1 MNVYGV
7 IEGRLSSGTINGS
20 VTPETSINGSVS
32 GGGALHGTLSPDA
45 SVTGTLSSGPT
56 ISADL
61 TIPSAIGVDPY
72 QGDYRITPNR
82 QMQTLNTSGKYLQN
96 VEYEAAA
103 QWSANLTG
111 NADGWTLTGDTIYKK
126 SGGSWSLVSSTVLDD
141 TVTRQ

>member
-32 GGGALHGTLSPDA
+32 GGGALNGTLSPDA

-56 ISADL
+56 ISANL

-72 QGDYRITPNR
+72 QGEYRITPST
-82 QMQTLNTSGKYLQN
+82 QTQTLNTSGKYLQN
-96 VEYEAAA
+96 NVVVEPIPSNYGLITY
-103 QWSANLTG
+103 N
-111 NADGWTLTGDTIYKK
+111 
-126 SGGSWSLVSSTVLDD
+126 GSIITVS
-141 TVTRQ
+141 

>member
-32 GGGALHGTLSPDA
+32 GGGALNGSLSPDA

-61 TIPSAIGVDPY
+61 TIPSAVGVDPY
-72 QGDYRITPNR
+72 QGEYRITPNR
-82 QMQTLNTSGKYLQN
+82 QTQTLNTSGKYLQN
-96 VEYEAAA
+96 NVVVEPIPSNYGLITY
-103 QWSANLTG
+103 N
-111 NADGWTLTGDTIYKK
+111 
-126 SGGSWSLVSSTVLDD
+126 GSIITVS
-141 TVTRQ
+141 

>member
-32 GGGALHGTLSPDA
+32 EGGALNGTLSPET
-45 SVTGTLSSGPT
+45 SVTGTLSIGPT

-72 QGDYRITPNR
+72 QGEYEVTPSEEE
-82 QMQTLNTSGKYLQN
+82 QILNTGGKYLSKSVVVAPIPSN
-96 VEYEAAA
+96 YGRIT
-103 QWSANLTG
+103 W
-111 NADGWTLTGDTIYKK
+111 DGRTLT
-126 SGGSWSLVSSTVLDD
+126 VS
-141 TVTRQ
+141 

>member
-32 GGGALHGTLSPDA
+32 GGGALNGTLSPDA

-72 QGDYRITPNR
+72 QGEYRITPST
-82 QMQTLNTSGKYLQN
+82 QTQTLITGGKYLQHN
-96 VEYEAAA
+96 VVVDPIPSNYGLITYNG
-103 QWSANLTG
+103 S
-111 NADGWTLTGDTIYKK
+111 TIT
-126 SGGSWSLVSSTVLDD
+126 VS
-141 TVTRQ
+141 

>member
-32 GGGALHGTLSPDA
+32 GGGALNGSLSPDA
-45 SVTGTLSSGPT
+45 SVTGTLSNGPT

-72 QGDYRITPNR
+72 QGDYRITPNG
-82 QMQTLNTSGKYLQN
+82 QTQTLNTSGKYLHNN
-96 VEYEAAA
+96 VVVEPIPSNYGLITY
-103 QWSANLTG
+103 N
-111 NADGWTLTGDTIYKK
+111 
-126 SGGSWSLVSSTVLDD
+126 GSIITVS
-141 TVTRQ
+141 